1 LSQGLVPWFQG
12 DVAAAAALWREVVAS
27 DGSFPLAH
35 YFLGQAL
42 ARMGRPSE
50 AAAALDRAAQLS
62 GGSPEILG
70 VTGWVAAV
78 AGRGD
83 EAGECLAR
91 LEALRAER
99 YVSPVLDAQ
108 ILAAVGDREGAL
120 AAAERAV
127 EGRATDAVWLGVRPA
142 FDALRGEPRFQAL
155 LTRMDLAGS
164 AV

>member
-1 LSQGLVPWFQG
+1 M
-12 DVAAAAALWREVVAS
+12 VAS